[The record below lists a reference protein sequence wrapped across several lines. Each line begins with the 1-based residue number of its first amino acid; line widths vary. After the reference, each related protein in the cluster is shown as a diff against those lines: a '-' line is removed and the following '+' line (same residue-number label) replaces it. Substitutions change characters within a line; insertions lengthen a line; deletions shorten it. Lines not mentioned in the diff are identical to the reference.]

1 MADAIILEFDAPIEL
16 YRSVNGLLGLDAE
29 TGAGDW
35 PAGMRSHTGS
45 STDGGGLVVFEVW
58 DSKADQEAFMQ
69 DRLGP
74 ALHEA
79 GAPQPKRIEWFE
91 VLGHHAD

>member
-1 MADAIILEFDAPIEL
+1 MADALILEFDTPIDL
-16 YRSVNGLLGLDAE
+16 YGKVNGLLGLDMQ

-35 PAGMRSHTGS
+35 PAGMRSHTGA
-45 STDGGGLVVFEVW
+45 STANGLVVFEVW
-58 DSKADQEAFMQ
+58 DSKAEQEAFMT

-79 GAPQPKRIEWFE
+79 GAPQPKRVEWFE